1 LVHIKLKITN
11 YKFKNYKIKINRKEN
26 NMAIDLAA
34 IRKKLNQISGQNS
47 KRNVMWRPEEN
58 SETTVRLIAYPNN
71 EGQPFKELMF
81 YYNIGNNPGLLAPYQ
96 YGKADP
102 IQELITKLRDE
113 GSKESYE
120 LAKKLYP
127 KMRCYAP
134 VIVRGEEDKG
144 VRLWAFGKQVYQT
157 LLNYMLDEDYGDITD
172 PLEGRDVRITCS
184 KTPGKMWATTDV
196 RPRGKD
202 TPLSEDSKQSKNWLD
217 NIPDVNDLFELKSY
231 QELENIVNQ
240 WLNGEDE
247 DEKEETSRGG
257 SWGSSSS
264 NSDDSPDTLASKHKS
279 LDDAF
284 AELESL

>member
-1 LVHIKLKITN
+1 
-11 YKFKNYKIKINRKEN
+11 
-26 NMAIDLAA
+26 MAIDLAA
-34 IRKKLNQISGQNS
+34 IRKKLGQLSGQNS
-47 KRNVMWRPEEN
+47 KKNTMWRPEEG
-58 SETTVRLIAYPNN
+58 SETTVRLLAYPNN
-71 EGQPFKELMF
+71 DGQPFKELMF

-96 YGKADP
+96 FDKPDP

-134 VIVRGEEDKG
+134 VVVRGEEEKG
-144 VRLWAFGKQVYQT
+144 VRLWAFGKTVYQT

-172 PLEGRDVRITCS
+172 PHEGRDVRVNCQ
-184 KTPGKMWATTDV
+184 KNPGQQWATTDV

-202 TPLSEDSKQSKNWLD
+202 SPLSEDSSKSKQWLD

-231 QELENIVNQ
+231 EDLERIINE
-240 WLNGEDE
+240 WLNADEEDS
-247 DEKEETSRGG
+247 KETSRGG
-257 SWGSSSS
+257 YNNSTSQTDS
-264 NSDDSPDTLASKHKS
+264 NSPDAINGKYKS

-284 AELESL
+284 ADLDSL

>member
-1 LVHIKLKITN
+1 
-11 YKFKNYKIKINRKEN
+11 
-26 NMAIDLAA
+26 MAIDLAA

-47 KRNVMWRPEEN
+47 RKNVMWRPEEG
-58 SETTVRLIAYPNN
+58 SETTVRLIAYPDND
-71 EGQPFKELMF
+71 GQPFKELMF

-96 YGKADP
+96 FGKADP

-172 PLEGRDVRITCS
+172 PSEGRDVRITCT

-202 TPLSEDSKQSKNWLD
+202 SPLSEDTSKSKNWLD
-217 NIPDVNDLFELKSY
+217 NIPDVNDMFELKSY
-231 QELENIVNQ
+231 EELERIINE
-240 WLNGEDE
+240 WLSGDDE
-247 DEKEETSRGG
+247 ESSQETTRGG
-257 SWGSSSS
+257 NKNSFSSSS
-264 NSDDSPDTLASKHKS
+264 SSSSSDDSPDAINSKYSS

-284 AELESL
+284 ADLENL